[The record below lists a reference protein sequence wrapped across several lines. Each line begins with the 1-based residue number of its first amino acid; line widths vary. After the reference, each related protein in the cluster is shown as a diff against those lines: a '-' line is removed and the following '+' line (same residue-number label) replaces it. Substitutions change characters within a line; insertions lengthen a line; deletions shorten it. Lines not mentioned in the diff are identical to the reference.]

1 MIEATIRRSRNDGGI
16 LSFEMTG
23 HADFAEHGRDLVC
36 AGVTAVVFGAVNAVI
51 ALAPLEPILD
61 IGEDGGYFY
70 FEFPEAADQE
80 ALQKAQPLIEGMIV
94 SLETIER
101 DYSEHLRLT
110 ANQI

>member
-1 MIEATIRRSRNDGGI
+1 MIQATIRRSRTEEGV

-36 AGVTAVVFGAVNAVI
+36 AAVTAVVFGAVNAVI

-61 IGEDGGYFY
+61 IGQDGGYFY

-80 ALQKAQPLIEGMIV
+80 AFQKAQLLIEGMIV

-101 DYSEHLRLT
+101 DYNDHLRLT
-110 ANQI
+110 TNQI

>member
-51 ALAPLEPILD
+51 
-61 IGEDGGYFY
+61 
-70 FEFPEAADQE
+70 
-80 ALQKAQPLIEGMIV
+80 
-94 SLETIER
+94 
-101 DYSEHLRLT
+101 
-110 ANQI
+110 

>member
-1 MIEATIRRSRNDGGI
+1 MIQATIRRSRTEEDV

-36 AGVTAVVFGAVNAVI
+36 AAVTAVVFGAVNAVI

-61 IGEDGGYFY
+61 IGQDGGYFY

-80 ALQKAQPLIEGMIV
+80 AFQKAQLLIEGMIV

-101 DYSEHLRLT
+101 DYNDHLRLT
-110 ANQI
+110 TNQI